1 MKKIIGVIAEYNPFH
16 LGHRYQIEKIKEL
29 YPDSIIIAIIS
40 TNFTQRGDI
49 SLLNKWNKATICL
62 NEGIDLVIELPT
74 LYATQ
79 SADIFAYGAIS
90 ILNKFKIDTLV
101 FGSETNDIDSFTT
114 LANIQINNHKY
125 PELVKNYLSLGLNYP
140 TAMSKALKELT
151 NTKIDKPND
160 LLALS
165 YIKEIIKNNYPIT
178 PISIKRTNDYHSNS
192 LQNNTNIINASLIRE
207 MFLNNQ
213 DISPYI
219 PNNTKELLYQYLSLN
234 KAYTIL
240 KYNIINNEN
249 NLSTYLDI
257 EEGLDKRILKYLDTS
272 HTWIDLVNNLKTKR
286 YTYNKIN
293 RTLLHLLLNIKKED
307 NTKEIY
313 LRVLGFNNKGREYLK
328 KLKKD
333 TNLDIFTSYRKNK
346 SPLLDL
352 EYHSTYIYSL
362 ITNDSSLIKR
372 EYQSKPIILK

>member
-29 YPDSIIIAIIS
+29 YPNSIIIAIIS

-49 SLLNKWNKATICL
+49 SLLNKWNKTTICL

-79 SADIFAYGAIS
+79 SADIFAYGALS

-101 FGSETNDIDSFTT
+101 FGSETNDIDYFTT
-114 LANIQINNHKY
+114 LANIQINNPKY

-178 PISIKRTNDYHSNS
+178 PISIKRTNNYHSNS

-234 KAYTIL
+234 KAYSLL

-362 ITNDSSLIKR
+362 ITDDSSLIKR

>member
-114 LANIQINNHKY
+114 LANIQINNPKS

-362 ITNDSSLIKR
+362 ITNDTSLIKR

>member
-114 LANIQINNHKY
+114 LANIQINNPKY

-192 LQNNTNIINASLIRE
+192 LQNNTNIINASLIRK

-234 KAYTIL
+234 KAYTLL

>member
-29 YPDSIIIAIIS
+29 YPNSIIIAIIS

-49 SLLNKWNKATICL
+49 SLLNKWNKTTICL

-101 FGSETNDIDSFTT
+101 FGSETNDIDYFTT
-114 LANIQINNHKY
+114 LANIQINNPKY

>member
-114 LANIQINNHKY
+114 LANIQINNPKY

-234 KAYTIL
+234 KAYSLL

>member
-219 PNNTKELLYQYLSLN
+219 PNNTKESLYQYLSLN

>member
-29 YPDSIIIAIIS
+29 YPNSIIIAIIS

-49 SLLNKWNKATICL
+49 SLLNKWNKTTICL

-114 LANIQINNHKY
+114 LANIQINNPKY

-234 KAYTIL
+234 KAYSLL

>member
-101 FGSETNDIDSFTT
+101 FGSETNDIDSFTA
-114 LANIQINNHKY
+114 LANIQINNPKY

-234 KAYTIL
+234 KAYTLL

-362 ITNDSSLIKR
+362 ITDDSSLIKR

>member
-114 LANIQINNHKY
+114 LANIQINNPKY
-125 PELVKNYLSLGLNYP
+125 PKLVKNYLSLGLNYP

-234 KAYTIL
+234 KAYILL

>member
-114 LANIQINNHKY
+114 LANIQINNPKY

-207 MFLNNQ
+207 MFLNSQ

>member
-1 MKKIIGVIAEYNPFH
+1 MKKIIGIIAEYNPFH
-16 LGHRYQIEKIKEL
+16 LGHRYQINKIKEL
-29 YPDSIIIAIIS
+29 YPDSLIIAIIS
-40 TNFTQRGDI
+40 TSFTERGDI
-49 SLLNKWNKATICL
+49 SLLNKWNKTTICL
-62 NEGIDLVIELPT
+62 KERIDLVIELPT

-79 SADIFAYGAIS
+79 SADIFAYGALS

-101 FGSETNDIDSFTT
+101 FGSETNNIDLLIE
-114 LANIQINNHKY
+114 LAKTQINNPKY

-151 NTKIDKPND
+151 NIKIDKPND

-178 PISIKRTNDYHSNS
+178 PISIKRTNDYHANNIE
-192 LQNNTNIINASLIRE
+192 NNTNIINASLIRE

-213 DISPYI
+213 EIIPYI
-219 PNNTKELLYQYLSLN
+219 PKDTKELLYQNITLN
-234 KAYTIL
+234 NAYTLL
-240 KYNIINNEN
+240 KYNIINNKEV
-249 NLSTYLDI
+249 LSTYLDI

-272 HTWIDLVNNLKTKR
+272 NTWNELVNNLKTKR

-293 RTLLHLLLNIKKED
+293 RTLLHLLLNIHKED
-307 NTKEIY
+307 NTKDIY
-313 LRVLGFNNKGREYLK
+313 LRVLGFNSKGRLYLK
-328 KLKKD
+328 KLKKES
-333 TNLDIFTSYRKNK
+333 NLDIFTSYRKNK

-352 EYHSTYIYSL
+352 EYRSTYIYSL

-372 EYQSKPIILK
+372 EYQSKPIIIN

>member
-114 LANIQINNHKY
+114 LANIQINNPKY
-125 PELVKNYLSLGLNYP
+125 PKLVKNYLSLGLNYP

-234 KAYTIL
+234 KAYTLL

-249 NLSTYLDI
+249 NLTTYLDI

>member
-49 SLLNKWNKATICL
+49 SLLNKWNKTTICL

-114 LANIQINNHKY
+114 LANIQINNPKY

>member
-29 YPDSIIIAIIS
+29 YPNSIIIAIIS

-49 SLLNKWNKATICL
+49 SLLNKWNKTTICL

-79 SADIFAYGAIS
+79 SADIFAYGALS

-101 FGSETNDIDSFTT
+101 FGSETNDIDYFTT
-114 LANIQINNHKY
+114 LANIQINNPKY

-234 KAYTIL
+234 KAYSLL

>member
-49 SLLNKWNKATICL
+49 SLLNKWNKTTICL

-79 SADIFAYGAIS
+79 SADIFAYGALS

-101 FGSETNDIDSFTT
+101 FGSETNDIDYFTT
-114 LANIQINNHKY
+114 LANIQINNPKY

-234 KAYTIL
+234 KAYSLL